1 MMFDAEQKAENIQDS
16 TVNQAKRDIHIH
28 NGMTYSEVKDV
39 CETTVR
45 TEVERLTSDAKKE
58 IMAILEAF
66 QKEFYDRLEALE
78 NKERIEKLKKPAMQL
93 CIHKTIMET
102 VGTEDEE
109 KRKELMDLL
118 IDRLNVEEESTERV
132 VIEDAIEKAAKLS
145 KPLKALLAAL
155 LLRSVIHPE
164 PFMMN
169 HTFQKY
175 GDMFRDLG
183 QLTGLDIAF
192 GRQMQCIYPM
202 SGLLTSYSYEDILL
216 KNYDLLFRHRGTFGQ
231 FKEFAESHPCINR
244 GINLFGLDN
253 MRIISFDGTKNPE
266 MTDDTEYFFI
276 TSSSEVLKKMFMAQR
291 CMDMVQ
297 ALDELM
303 ATQQPFTHDEVRQYL
318 HDINDGWDYL
328 FSTFQRRDVVPLLLS
343 PVGNYLA
350 MGYTKVMGRQPDNFL
365 AELYKHNQ
373 GW

>member
-1 MMFDAEQKAENIQDS
+1 MFDAEQKAENIHDS
-16 TVNQAKRDIHIH
+16 TINQAKRDIHIY

-39 CETTVR
+39 CETTMR

-58 IMAILEAF
+58 ILQILEAF
-66 QKEFYDRLEALE
+66 QKDFYDRLETIE
-78 NKERIEKLKKPAMQL
+78 NKTSIEKLKKPSMQL

-102 VGTEDEE
+102 VSTEDDEN
-109 KRKELMDLL
+109 RKELMDLL

-175 GDMFRDLG
+175 GEMFRDLEN
-183 QLTGLDIAF
+183 LTGLDIAF

-202 SGLLTSYSYEDILL
+202 SGLLSGYSYEDILL
-216 KNYDLLFRHRGTFGQ
+216 RNYDLLFRHRGTFGQ

-244 GINLFGLDN
+244 GINLFGLND
-253 MRIISFDGTKNPE
+253 MRIIGFDGTKNPE

-276 TSSSEVLKKMFMAQR
+276 SSSSEVLKKMFMAQGY
-291 CMDMVQ
+291 MDMVH
-297 ALDELM
+297 ALDDLM
-303 ATQQPFTHDEVRQYL
+303 ATQQPFTHNEVRLYL
-318 HDINDGWDYL
+318 HDINDGWDSL
-328 FSTFQRRDVVPLLLS
+328 FSTFQRKEVIPLLLS

-350 MGYTKVMGRQPDNFL
+350 MGYTKKIGKQPDNFL

>member
-1 MMFDAEQKAENIQDS
+1 MFDAEQKAENIHDS

-58 IMAILEAF
+58 ILAILEAF
-66 QKEFYDRLEALE
+66 QKDFYDRLEALE
-78 NKERIEKLKKPAMQL
+78 NKERIEKLKKPSMQL

-102 VGTEDEE
+102 VGTEDDE

-175 GDMFRDLG
+175 GDMFRELAN
-183 QLTGLDIAF
+183 LTGLDIAF

-244 GINLFGLDN
+244 GIKLFGLDN

-276 TSSSEVLKKMFMAQR
+276 TSSSEVLKKMFMEQGY
-291 CMDMVQ
+291 MDMVQ

-303 ATQQPFTHDEVRQYL
+303 ATQQPFTHEEVRQYL

-328 FSTFQRRDVVPLLLS
+328 FSTFQRREVAPLLLS

-350 MGYTKVMGRQPDNFL
+350 MGYTKAMGRQPDNFL
-365 AELYKHNQ
+365 TELYKHNQ